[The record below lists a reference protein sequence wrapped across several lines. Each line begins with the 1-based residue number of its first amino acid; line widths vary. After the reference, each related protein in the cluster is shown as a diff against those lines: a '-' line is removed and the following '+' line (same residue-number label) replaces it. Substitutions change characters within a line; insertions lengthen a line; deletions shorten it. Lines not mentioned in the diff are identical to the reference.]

1 MVKKVV
7 VDTSVL
13 VDALEEGDE
22 ELLAALVE
30 REVLVPYVALYEYLY
45 GYLYLGKDAEKE
57 KRVLEELFTIV
68 YPDQQVLM
76 KALEIDVALAKEGLR
91 VPQADI
97 TIAAT
102 AIVADAPLL
111 TRALRH
117 YPRPKRFGLEVTT
130 SI

>member
-1 MVKKVV
+1 VVKKVV

-57 KRVLEELFTIV
+57 
-68 YPDQQVLM
+68 
-76 KALEIDVALAKEGLR
+76 
-91 VPQADI
+91 
-97 TIAAT
+97 
-102 AIVADAPLL
+102 
-111 TRALRH
+111 
-117 YPRPKRFGLEVTT
+117 
-130 SI
+130 

>member
-1 MVKKVV
+1 M
-7 VDTSVL
+7 
-13 VDALEEGDE
+13 
-22 ELLAALVE
+22 
-30 REVLVPYVALYEYLY
+30 
-45 GYLYLGKDAEKE
+45 
-57 KRVLEELFTIV
+57 EELFTIV

-97 TIAAT
+97 IIAAT

-111 TRALRH
+111 TRGLRH
-117 YPRPKRFGLEVTT
+117 YPRLKRFGLEVTT